1 MEKKNKCLEIL
12 KTLVSNMW
20 YIVALVA
27 IIAIIFLMIAN
38 WGVVLAVIGKFLTIL
53 MPFILGFFFA
63 CFINPLVKRVHSL
76 LNRMK
81 PGKGA
86 KIKKAFSVIIS
97 YVVVIGV
104 ITVLLIYII
113 PQIKAS
119 IGELGNTIQDG
130 YQYMI
135 THQKELNEKIPFI
148 GLGGGIEYIKEF
160 AYKKIMSNGSEII
173 PYVYHV
179 SSSLLT
185 TSYNVLMGLVIS
197 IYIILDMK
205 KLKRSAKKVVYAL
218 SPKKKE
224 QEVWETMKQCSH
236 IFNGFLIGK
245 MIDSLI
251 IGILCLIAMSIL
263 KLPYA
268 LLLSLIVCITNMI
281 PYFGPIIGAIPGVMI
296 YLFIDIR
303 YAFIFALMI
312 LILQQFD
319 GLYLGPK
326 ILGDQTGIKPLWV
339 IFGITVGGA
348 YFGVM
353 GMFLG
358 GGLCRML
365 WGILCIVSAGRTDGY
380 HDPQAVRTEAGIPDS
395 GAGRYSADP
404 GAGPEE

>member
-53 MPFILGFFFA
+53 MPSILGFFFA
-63 CFINPLVKRVHSL
+63 CFNNPLVKRVHSL

-113 PQIKAS
+113 PQIKES

-160 AYKKIMSNGSEII
+160 AYKKIMSNGSEIL

-205 KLKRSAKKVVYAL
+205 KLKRSARKVVYAM

-224 QEVWETMKQCSH
+224 LEVWQTMKQCSH

-251 IGILCLIAMSIL
+251 IGILCLIAMSIQ

-326 ILGDQTGIKPLWV
+326 ILGVQTGFKPLWV

-358 GGLCRML
+358 
-365 WGILCIVSAGRTDGY
+365 V
-380 HDPQAVRTEAGIPDS
+380 PVVAVIMYLLQLFLDKKLKKKNISTFDS
-395 GAGRYSADP
+395 K
-404 GAGPEE
+404 

>member
-1 MEKKNKCLEIL
+1 MEKKNKYLEIL

-185 TSYNVLMGLVIS
+185 MSYNVLMGLVIS

-205 KLKRSAKKVVYAL
+205 KLKRSARKVVYAL

-358 GGLCRML
+358 
-365 WGILCIVSAGRTDGY
+365 V
-380 HDPQAVRTEAGIPDS
+380 PVVAVIMYLLQLFLDKKLKKKNISTFDS
-395 GAGRYSADP
+395 K
-404 GAGPEE
+404 

>member
-160 AYKKIMSNGSEII
+160 AYKKIMSNGSEIL

-205 KLKRSAKKVVYAL
+205 KLKRSARKVVYAL

-224 QEVWETMKQCSH
+224 QEVWQTMKQCSH

-303 YAFIFALMI
+303 YALIFALMI

-358 GGLCRML
+358 
-365 WGILCIVSAGRTDGY
+365 V
-380 HDPQAVRTEAGIPDS
+380 PVVAVIMYLLQLFLDKKLKKKNISTFDS
-395 GAGRYSADP
+395 K
-404 GAGPEE
+404 

>member
-185 TSYNVLMGLVIS
+185 TSYNVLMGL
-197 IYIILDMK
+197 IILDMK
-205 KLKRSAKKVVYAL
+205 KLKRSARKVVYAL

-358 GGLCRML
+358 
-365 WGILCIVSAGRTDGY
+365 V
-380 HDPQAVRTEAGIPDS
+380 PVVAVIMYLLQLFLDKKLKKKNISTFDS
-395 GAGRYSADP
+395 K
-404 GAGPEE
+404 

>member
-197 IYIILDMK
+197 IYIILEMK
-205 KLKRSAKKVVYAL
+205 KLKRSARKVVYAL

-358 GGLCRML
+358 
-365 WGILCIVSAGRTDGY
+365 V
-380 HDPQAVRTEAGIPDS
+380 PVVAVIMYLLQLFLDKKLKKKNISTFDS
-395 GAGRYSADP
+395 K
-404 GAGPEE
+404 

>member
-27 IIAIIFLMIAN
+27 IIAIIFLMIVN

-160 AYKKIMSNGSEII
+160 AYKKIMSNGSEIL

-205 KLKRSAKKVVYAL
+205 KLKRSARKVVYAL

-224 QEVWETMKQCSH
+224 QEVWQTMKQCSH

-358 GGLCRML
+358 
-365 WGILCIVSAGRTDGY
+365 V
-380 HDPQAVRTEAGIPDS
+380 PVVAVIMYLLQLFLDKKLKKKNISTFDS
-395 GAGRYSADP
+395 K
-404 GAGPEE
+404 

>member
-86 KIKKAFSVIIS
+86 KIKKAFSVITS

-104 ITVLLIYII
+104 IIVLLIYII

-205 KLKRSAKKVVYAL
+205 KLKRSARKVVYAL

-358 GGLCRML
+358 
-365 WGILCIVSAGRTDGY
+365 V
-380 HDPQAVRTEAGIPDS
+380 PVVAVIMYLLQLFLDKKLKKKNISTFDS
-395 GAGRYSADP
+395 K
-404 GAGPEE
+404 

>member
-113 PQIKAS
+113 PQIKES

-160 AYKKIMSNGSEII
+160 AYKKIMSNGSEIL

-205 KLKRSAKKVVYAL
+205 KLKRSARKVVYAM

-224 QEVWETMKQCSH
+224 QEVWQTMKQCSH

-358 GGLCRML
+358 
-365 WGILCIVSAGRTDGY
+365 V
-380 HDPQAVRTEAGIPDS
+380 PVVAVIMYLLQLFLDKKLKKKNISTFDS
-395 GAGRYSADP
+395 K
-404 GAGPEE
+404 

>member
-113 PQIKAS
+113 PQIKES

-135 THQKELNEKIPFI
+135 THQKELNEKTPFI

-160 AYKKIMSNGSEII
+160 AYKKIMSNGSEIL

-205 KLKRSAKKVVYAL
+205 KLKRSARKVVYAL

-224 QEVWETMKQCSH
+224 QEVWQTMKQCSH

-358 GGLCRML
+358 
-365 WGILCIVSAGRTDGY
+365 V
-380 HDPQAVRTEAGIPDS
+380 PVVAVIMYLLQLFLDKKLKKKNISTFDS
-395 GAGRYSADP
+395 K
-404 GAGPEE
+404 

>member
-185 TSYNVLMGLVIS
+185 MSYNVLMGLVIS

-205 KLKRSAKKVVYAL
+205 KLKRSARKVVYAL

-224 QEVWETMKQCSH
+224 QEVWQTMKQCSH

-358 GGLCRML
+358 
-365 WGILCIVSAGRTDGY
+365 V
-380 HDPQAVRTEAGIPDS
+380 PVVAVIMYLLQLFLDKKLKKKNISTFDS
-395 GAGRYSADP
+395 K
-404 GAGPEE
+404 

>member
-1 MEKKNKCLEIL
+1 MEKKNKCLEIM

-185 TSYNVLMGLVIS
+185 MSYNVLMGLVIS

-205 KLKRSAKKVVYAL
+205 KLKRSARKVVYAL

-358 GGLCRML
+358 
-365 WGILCIVSAGRTDGY
+365 V
-380 HDPQAVRTEAGIPDS
+380 PVVAVIMYLLQLFLDKKLKKKNISTFDS
-395 GAGRYSADP
+395 K
-404 GAGPEE
+404 

>member
-119 IGELGNTIQDG
+119 IGELGNTVQDG

-160 AYKKIMSNGSEII
+160 AYKKIMSNGSEIL

-205 KLKRSAKKVVYAL
+205 KLKRSARKVVYAQ

-224 QEVWETMKQCSH
+224 QEVWQTMKQCSH

-358 GGLCRML
+358 
-365 WGILCIVSAGRTDGY
+365 V
-380 HDPQAVRTEAGIPDS
+380 PVVAVIMYLLQLFLDKKLKKKDISTFDS
-395 GAGRYSADP
+395 K
-404 GAGPEE
+404 

>member
-160 AYKKIMSNGSEII
+160 AYKKIMSNGSEIL

-205 KLKRSAKKVVYAL
+205 KLKRSARKVVYAL

-224 QEVWETMKQCSH
+224 QEVWETLKQCSH

-303 YAFIFALMI
+303 YALIFALMI

-358 GGLCRML
+358 
-365 WGILCIVSAGRTDGY
+365 V
-380 HDPQAVRTEAGIPDS
+380 PVVAVIMYLLQLFLDKKLKKKDISTFDS
-395 GAGRYSADP
+395 K
-404 GAGPEE
+404 

>member
-86 KIKKAFSVIIS
+86 KIKKAFSVITS

-205 KLKRSAKKVVYAL
+205 KMKRSARKFVYAL

-358 GGLCRML
+358 
-365 WGILCIVSAGRTDGY
+365 V
-380 HDPQAVRTEAGIPDS
+380 PVVAVIMYLLQLFLDKKLKKKNISTFDS
-395 GAGRYSADP
+395 K
-404 GAGPEE
+404 

>member
-113 PQIKAS
+113 PQIKES

-160 AYKKIMSNGSEII
+160 AYKKIMSNGSEIL

-205 KLKRSAKKVVYAL
+205 KLKRSARKVVYAL

-224 QEVWETMKQCSH
+224 QEVWQTMKQCSL
-236 IFNGFLIGK
+236 IFNGFLIGN

-268 LLLSLIVCITNMI
+268 LLLSLIVCITNMT

-358 GGLCRML
+358 
-365 WGILCIVSAGRTDGY
+365 V
-380 HDPQAVRTEAGIPDS
+380 PVVAVIMYLLQLFLDKKLKKKNISTFDS
-395 GAGRYSADP
+395 K
-404 GAGPEE
+404 

>member
-185 TSYNVLMGLVIS
+185 MSYNVLMGLVIS

-205 KLKRSAKKVVYAL
+205 KLKRSARKVVYAL

-358 GGLCRML
+358 
-365 WGILCIVSAGRTDGY
+365 V
-380 HDPQAVRTEAGIPDS
+380 PVVAVIMYLLQLFLDKKLKKKDISTFDS
-395 GAGRYSADP
+395 K
-404 GAGPEE
+404 

>member
-104 ITVLLIYII
+104 VTVLLIYII

-160 AYKKIMSNGSEII
+160 AYKKIMSNGSEIL

-205 KLKRSAKKVVYAL
+205 KLKRSARKVVYAL

-224 QEVWETMKQCSH
+224 QEVWQTMKQCSH

-358 GGLCRML
+358 
-365 WGILCIVSAGRTDGY
+365 V
-380 HDPQAVRTEAGIPDS
+380 PVVAVIMYLLQLFLDKKLKKKNISTFDS
-395 GAGRYSADP
+395 K
-404 GAGPEE
+404 

>member
-160 AYKKIMSNGSEII
+160 AYKKIMSNGSEIL

-205 KLKRSAKKVVYAL
+205 KLKRSARKVVYAL

-251 IGILCLIAMSIL
+251 IGILCLIAMSVL

-358 GGLCRML
+358 
-365 WGILCIVSAGRTDGY
+365 V
-380 HDPQAVRTEAGIPDS
+380 PVVAVIMYLLQLFLDKKLKKKNISTFDS
-395 GAGRYSADP
+395 K
-404 GAGPEE
+404 

>member
-205 KLKRSAKKVVYAL
+205 KLKRSARKVVYAL

-251 IGILCLIAMSIL
+251 IGIICLIAMSIL

-358 GGLCRML
+358 
-365 WGILCIVSAGRTDGY
+365 V
-380 HDPQAVRTEAGIPDS
+380 PVVAVIMYLLQLFLDKKLKKKNISTFDS
-395 GAGRYSADP
+395 K
-404 GAGPEE
+404 

>member
-12 KTLVSNMW
+12 KTLSNMW

-185 TSYNVLMGLVIS
+185 MSYNVLMGLVIS

-205 KLKRSAKKVVYAL
+205 KLKRSARKVVYAL

-358 GGLCRML
+358 
-365 WGILCIVSAGRTDGY
+365 V
-380 HDPQAVRTEAGIPDS
+380 PVVAVIMYLLQLFLDKKLKKKNISTFDS
-395 GAGRYSADP
+395 K
-404 GAGPEE
+404 

>member
-97 YVVVIGV
+97 YVGVIGV

-205 KLKRSAKKVVYAL
+205 KLKRSARKVVYAL

-358 GGLCRML
+358 
-365 WGILCIVSAGRTDGY
+365 V
-380 HDPQAVRTEAGIPDS
+380 PVVAVIMYLLQLFLDKKLKKKNISTFDS
-395 GAGRYSADP
+395 K
-404 GAGPEE
+404 

>member
-1 MEKKNKCLEIL
+1 MEKKSKCLEIL

-20 YIVALVA
+20 SIVALVA

-76 LNRMK
+76 LNRIK

-160 AYKKIMSNGSEII
+160 AYKKIMSNGSEIL

-185 TSYNVLMGLVIS
+185 MSYNVLMGLVIS

-205 KLKRSAKKVVYAL
+205 KLKRSARKVVYAL

-358 GGLCRML
+358 
-365 WGILCIVSAGRTDGY
+365 V
-380 HDPQAVRTEAGIPDS
+380 PVVAVIMYLLQLFLDKKLKKKNISTFDS
-395 GAGRYSADP
+395 K
-404 GAGPEE
+404 

>member
-1 MEKKNKCLEIL
+1 MEKKSKCLEIL

-160 AYKKIMSNGSEII
+160 AYKKIMSNGSEIL

-185 TSYNVLMGLVIS
+185 MSYNVLMGLVIS

-205 KLKRSAKKVVYAL
+205 KLKRSARKVVYAL

-358 GGLCRML
+358 
-365 WGILCIVSAGRTDGY
+365 V
-380 HDPQAVRTEAGIPDS
+380 PVVAVIMYLLQLFLDKKLKKKNISTFDS
-395 GAGRYSADP
+395 K
-404 GAGPEE
+404 

>member
-185 TSYNVLMGLVIS
+185 MSYNVLMGLVIS

-205 KLKRSAKKVVYAL
+205 KLKRSARKVVYAL

-358 GGLCRML
+358 VPVVAVIMYLLQLFLVRQFGWMKH
-365 WGILCIVSAGRTDGY
+365 IVWN
-380 HDPQAVRTEAGIPDS
+380 
-395 GAGRYSADP
+395 
-404 GAGPEE
+404 

>member
-205 KLKRSAKKVVYAL
+205 KLKRSARKVVYAL

-281 PYFGPIIGAIPGVMI
+281 PYFGPMIGAIPGVMI

-358 GGLCRML
+358 
-365 WGILCIVSAGRTDGY
+365 V
-380 HDPQAVRTEAGIPDS
+380 PVVAVIMYLLQLFLDKKLKKKNISTFDS
-395 GAGRYSADP
+395 K
-404 GAGPEE
+404 

>member
-1 MEKKNKCLEIL
+1 MQAIIKKNCINLEEKKKKKNKCLEIL

-119 IGELGNTIQDG
+119 IGELGNTVQDG

-160 AYKKIMSNGSEII
+160 AYKKIMSNGSEIL

-205 KLKRSAKKVVYAL
+205 KLKRSARKVVYAL

-224 QEVWETMKQCSH
+224 QEVWQTMKQCSH

-358 GGLCRML
+358 
-365 WGILCIVSAGRTDGY
+365 V
-380 HDPQAVRTEAGIPDS
+380 PVVAVIMYLLQLFLDKKLKKKDISTFDS
-395 GAGRYSADP
+395 K
-404 GAGPEE
+404 

>member
-53 MPFILGFFFA
+53 MPFILGFFVA

-76 LNRMK
+76 LNRIK

-113 PQIKAS
+113 PQIKES

-160 AYKKIMSNGSEII
+160 AYKKIMSNGSEIL

-205 KLKRSAKKVVYAL
+205 KLKRSARKVVYAL

-224 QEVWETMKQCSH
+224 QEVWQTMKQCSH

-358 GGLCRML
+358 
-365 WGILCIVSAGRTDGY
+365 V
-380 HDPQAVRTEAGIPDS
+380 PVVAVIMYLLQLFLDKKLKKKNISTFDS
-395 GAGRYSADP
+395 K
-404 GAGPEE
+404 

>member
-113 PQIKAS
+113 PQIKES

-160 AYKKIMSNGSEII
+160 AYKKIMSNGSEIL

-205 KLKRSAKKVVYAL
+205 KLKRSARKVVYAL

-224 QEVWETMKQCSH
+224 QEVWQTMKQCSH

-281 PYFGPIIGAIPGVMI
+281 PYFGPIIGAIPGGMI

-358 GGLCRML
+358 
-365 WGILCIVSAGRTDGY
+365 V
-380 HDPQAVRTEAGIPDS
+380 PVVAVIMYLLQLFLDKKLKKKNISTFDS
-395 GAGRYSADP
+395 K
-404 GAGPEE
+404 